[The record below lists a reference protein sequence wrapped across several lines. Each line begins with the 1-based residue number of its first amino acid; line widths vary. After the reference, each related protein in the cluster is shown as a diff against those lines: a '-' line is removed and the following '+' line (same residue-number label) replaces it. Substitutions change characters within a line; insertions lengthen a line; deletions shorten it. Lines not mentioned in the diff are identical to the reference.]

1 MAEKYITLGD
11 GQDFRLIA
19 KKMTDAGWNMN
30 HATARNVLMA
40 AMATLVKNIGNRV
53 GKPLSEEELFSIL
66 KNQNTYDSLQEV
78 LTEAYLELK
87 EESANIP

>member
-11 GQDFRLIA
+11 GQDFRGIA
-19 KKMTDAGWNMN
+19 KTMTDAGWNMN

-40 AMATLVKNIGNRV
+40 AMATLVKNIGNKV

-87 EESANIP
+87 EEGAPIP